1 MATVQE
7 IFDMAVDLMDEQ
19 DENSGET
26 STQDTQEYKFRTI
39 SILNTAIPALAPYS
53 ERKWEGRNGV
63 AMLYPGSRNNPAME
77 QDVPLDDTICYALLP
92 LYLAGMLLIGEDDD
106 RAAALMNRYNTAFY
120 DLRNKKL
127 GEFERIEPV
136 YGLF

>member
-26 STQDTQEYKFRTI
+26 ATQDTLEYRFRTV

-53 ERKWEGRNGV
+53 EKKWEGRSGV
-63 AMLYPGSRNNPAME
+63 AMLYPGARNDPDME
-77 QDVPLDDTICYALLP
+77 QQIPLDDTLCYALLP
-92 LYLAGMLLIGEDDD
+92 LYLAAMLLIGEDDE
-106 RAAALMNRYNTAFY
+106 RSAQLMNRYNTAFY
-120 DLRNKKL
+120 DLRSRNPA
-127 GEFERIEPV
+127 EFEQISPV

>member
-7 IFDMAVDLMDEQ
+7 VFDMAVDLMDEQ

-26 STQDTQEYKFRTI
+26 ATEDTQEYKFRTI

-53 ERKWEGRNGV
+53 EKKWEGRSGV
-63 AMLYPGSRNNPAME
+63 AMLYTGNRNSPAMD
-77 QDVPLDDTICYALLP
+77 QDIPLDDTICYALLP
-92 LYLAGMLLIGEDDD
+92 LYLAGMLLIGEDEE

-120 DLRNKKL
+120 DLRNKQPK
-127 GEFERIEPV
+127 EFEQIQPV